1 MMTEGAGMGATRIER
16 DTMGEMVLPADAL
29 YAATT
34 QRAVENFPISGDPL
48 PANFIHALGLVKL
61 AAARVNRDLG
71 LLSPEIAGAIEKAA
85 QAVAA
90 GEYDREFPIDVFQTG
105 SGTSTNMNA
114 NEVIGTLATRALGSK
129 VHPNDHVNLGQSS
142 NDVIPTVLHV
152 AAVLGIEQD
161 LIPALRHLHACLDG
175 KAMEFDRIVKIGRTH
190 LMDAVPIR
198 LGQEFS
204 GYARQIELSIAR
216 VEATLPGLR
225 ELAIGGTA
233 VGTGLNTHAEFGTRV
248 ARELTD
254 LAGTGFREAENHFEA
269 QAAQDAYVFTAGALT
284 TVAATM
290 MKIANDI
297 RLLGS
302 GPQAGLGEL
311 ILPAIQ
317 PGSSIMPGKVN
328 PVICE
333 AVIQVGAQVTGNSA
347 AITIGGQWGQLN
359 LNVMLPMMARNLL
372 ESLKLLSNVSRLF
385 VDKCLAGV
393 EPNIERAEGYI
404 ERSISMATALNPHI
418 GYENA
423 AKIAK
428 KSYATGRTVRDIAY
442 EESGLTREQVDE
454 ALHPHHQTIAGTG
467 AGQAAGG

>member
-1 MMTEGAGMGATRIER
+1 MSNTRIEK
-16 DTMGEMVLPADAL
+16 DTMGEMELPADAL
-29 YAATT
+29 WGATT
-34 QRAVENFPISGDPL
+34 QRAVENFPISGRPL
-48 PANFIHALGLVKL
+48 PPEFLRALGLVKL
-61 AAARVNRDLG
+61 AAARANRDFG
-71 LLSPEIAGAIEKAA
+71 LLDPAVASAIEAAA
-85 QAVAA
+85 QQVAD
-90 GEYDREFPIDVFQTG
+90 GKHDREFPIDVFQTG
-105 SGTSTNMNA
+105 SATSTNMNA
-114 NEVIGTLATRALGSK
+114 NEVIGTIATRAHGTK
-129 VHPNDHVNLGQSS
+129 IHPNDHVNLGQSS

-152 AAVLGIEQD
+152 AAVLGIEQQ
-161 LIPALRHLHACLDG
+161 LVPALRYLHACLDA
-175 KAMEFDRIVKIGRTH
+175 KAKEFDHVVKIGRTH

-204 GYARQIELSIAR
+204 GYARQVELAIAR

-233 VGTGLNTHAEFGTRV
+233 VGTGLNTHADFGKAVAKQLTALTGTEFV
-248 ARELTD
+248 
-254 LAGTGFREAENHFEA
+254 EAKNHFEA
-269 QAAQDAYVFTAGALT
+269 QAAQDAYVFTAGALNS
-284 TVAATM
+284 VAASL

-302 GPQAGLGEL
+302 GPQAGLGEI

-347 AITIGGQWGQLN
+347 AITIGGQWGQLD
-359 LNVMLPMMARNLL
+359 LNVMLPMMADNML
-372 ESLKLLSNVSRLF
+372 ESLRLLSNVSRLF

-393 EPNIERAEGYI
+393 TANVERAESYI

-418 GYENA
+418 GYEAA

-428 KSYATGRTVRDIAY
+428 ESYATGRTVRDIAY
-442 EESGLTREQVDE
+442 ETSGLSKEQVDE
-454 ALHPHHQTIAGTG
+454 ALHPHQQTIAGTG